1 MTKQEY
7 LAKRKALLE
16 AAENA
21 VKEGKF
27 DVYDAKEKEIKDL
40 DEQYEKLARTQAN
53 LNALKVSAVA
63 MDASVAAAAGVTPG
77 NVVDKL
83 TPAEPKD
90 EKKEYA
96 QAWAKAMMGLQLN
109 DSERAVFD
117 KVNTEFRAATQ
128 TAATHQVVIP
138 ETVAAGI
145 WKEAGELF
153 PIIGDLPMTFV
164 KGDLTILQETDSGD
178 DAEWYDEDDEVADGD
193 FAIGEL
199 NLTGCELAKAV
210 PISWKLRKMSI
221 EEFIPYITSLLAEK
235 VGAALAKG
243 VVYGK
248 GKPGVGDEFKAQP
261 KGIVTVIEAED
272 DTPQVV
278 TYSEATGN
286 GLSYDKV
293 AQAIGKIKSQYIRG
307 AKIYAKNET
316 IWGQLALI
324 KDLEGRPMFIPD
336 VTAGGVGR
344 MFGLVVEVDDSVAAN
359 AILIGNVRKGYAINV
374 NEQMT
379 IYTQEHVKK
388 RYTDYMAYAIVDGD
402 AKTTKA
408 FAYIKKVA
416 AQ

>member
-1 MTKQEY
+1 MLTKAEY
-7 LAKRKALLE
+7 LAKRKILIE
-16 AAENA
+16 AAESA
-21 VKEGKF
+21 LKEGKYADF
-27 DVYDAKEKEIKDL
+27 EDKEKEVKDL
-40 DEQYEKLARTQAN
+40 DEQYEKQARNQAN
-53 LNALKVSAVA
+53 LNALKGSAVA
-63 MDASVAAAAGVTPG
+63 MDVGLVSVA

-83 TPAEPKD
+83 TPQAPKD

-96 QAWAKAMMGLQLN
+96 QAWAKEMMGIQLN

-128 TAATHQVVIP
+128 TAATHHVVIP

-145 WKEAGELF
+145 WKEAGNLF
-153 PIIGDLPMTFV
+153 PVVGDLPMTFV

-178 DAEWYDEDDEVADGD
+178 DAAWYAEGDEVVDGD

-199 NLTGCELAKAV
+199 TLTGCELAKSIPV
-210 PISWKLRKMSI
+210 SWKLRKMAI

-235 VGAALAKG
+235 VGSALAKG
-243 VVYGK
+243 ALYGR
-248 GKPGVGDEFKAQP
+248 GKPGVGDSFKAQP
-261 KGIVTVIEAED
+261 KGVVTVIEAEVG
-272 DTPQVV
+272 TPQVV
-278 TYSEATGN
+278 TYSTATGN

-293 AQAIGKIKSQYIRG
+293 AQAVGKIKSQYVRG

-324 KDLEGRPMFIPD
+324 KDKQDRPMFVPD

-344 MFGLVVEVDDSVAAN
+344 IFGLVVEVDDSVAAD
-359 AILIGNVRKGYAINV
+359 AILIGNVRKGYAVNV

-379 IYTQEHVKK
+379 IYTQENVKK
-388 RYTDYMAYAIVDGD
+388 RYTDYMAYALVDGD
-402 AKTTKA
+402 VKTAKA
-408 FAYIKKVA
+408 FAYIKRVS